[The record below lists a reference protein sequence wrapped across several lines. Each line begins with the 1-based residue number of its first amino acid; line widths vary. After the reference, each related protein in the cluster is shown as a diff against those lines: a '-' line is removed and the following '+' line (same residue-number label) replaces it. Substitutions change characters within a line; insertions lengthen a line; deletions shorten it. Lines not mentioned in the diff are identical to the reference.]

1 MNNSPI
7 PAPDMLIDSHVH
19 LDFRQFDS
27 DREEVLARARAKGV
41 FGFVVPGVKSC
52 DWVRIQ
58 SLASGSGDVFPC
70 YGLHPC
76 FVAEHQPQDL
86 DQLRLWLER
95 EPAVAVG
102 ECGLDFYQH
111 FAESESKQR
120 LYFESQLAM
129 AKEFDLPVV
138 LHARRSVDA
147 VLKCLRQA
155 DVHRGVMHSFSG
167 SLQQAKAAIDQGM
180 MIGVGGAVTHE
191 RAKKL
196 QSVVAVLPL
205 HALVLET
212 DAPDQPGSLHQGQR
226 NESVYIN
233 EVLDV
238 VASIRSES
246 RALIAAATS
255 KNSARLFALSI

>member
-1 MNNSPI
+1 MSSSLI
-7 PAPDMLIDSHVH
+7 PVPDMLIDSHVH
-19 LDFRQFDS
+19 LDFSRFDP
-27 DREEVLARARAKGV
+27 DRDEVLARARAKGV
-41 FGFVVPGVKSC
+41 SVFVVPGVKSA
-52 DWVRIQ
+52 DWGRIR
-58 SLASGSGDVFPC
+58 SLALGSSDVYPC

-86 DQLRLWLER
+86 DQLRVWLER

-111 FAESESKQR
+111 FAESEAEQR
-120 LYFESQLAM
+120 LYFESQLVL

-155 DVHRGVMHSFSG
+155 GIHRGVMHSFSG

-226 NESVYIN
+226 NEPAFIGG
-233 EVLDV
+233 VLDV
-238 VASIRSES
+238 VESIRPES

-255 KNSARLFALSI
+255 KNSARLFALEI

>member
-1 MNNSPI
+1 MSSSPI
-7 PAPDMLIDSHVH
+7 PVPDLLIDSHVH
-19 LDFRQFDS
+19 LDFPQFDS
-27 DREEVLARARAKGV
+27 DRREVLARARTNGV
-41 FGFVVPGVKSC
+41 SAFVVPGVKSS
-52 DWVRIQ
+52 DWERVR
-58 SLASGSGDVFPC
+58 SVALESSDVYPC

-76 FVAEHQPQDL
+76 FVVDHQPKHL
-86 DQLRLWLER
+86 DQLRLWLEQ

-111 FAESESKQR
+111 FAESEAAQR
-120 LYFESQLAM
+120 LYFESQLGL

-155 DVHRGVMHSFSG
+155 GVHHGVMHSFSG

-196 QSVVAVLPL
+196 QSVVAALPL

-212 DAPDQPGSLHQGQR
+212 DAPDQSGSLHQGQR
-226 NESVYIN
+226 NESAYIC

-238 VASIRSES
+238 VESIRPEP
-246 RALIAAATS
+246 RAVIAATTS
-255 KNSARLFALSI
+255 QNSARLFALDI

>member
-1 MNNSPI
+1 MNSSPI
-7 PAPDMLIDSHVH
+7 PVPDMLIDSHLH
-19 LDFRQFDS
+19 LDFPQFDL
-27 DREEVLARARAKGV
+27 DRGEVLARARAKGV
-41 FGFVVPGVKSC
+41 SAFVVPGVKSA
-52 DWVRIQ
+52 DWGRVR
-58 SLASGSGDVFPC
+58 SVALESSGVFPC

-86 DQLRLWLER
+86 DHLRLWLER

-111 FAESESKQR
+111 FAESEVDQR
-120 LYFESQLAM
+120 LYFESQLGM

-155 DVHRGVMHSFSG
+155 GVHRGVMHSFSG

-196 QSVVAVLPL
+196 QSVVAALPL
-205 HALVLET
+205 HVLVLET

-226 NESVYIN
+226 NEPAYISG
-233 EVLDV
+233 VLDV
-238 VASIRSES
+238 VESIRPEP
-246 RALIAAATS
+246 RALIAATTS
-255 KNSARLFALSI
+255 QNSARLFALDI